1 MKDKVKITFVDGE
14 DRQLLL
20 KPNGDELCSIDRD
33 QDSFSAAVKVI
44 RSLGIGTVW
53 DDGSEIEL

>member
-1 MKDKVKITFVDGE
+1 MAEARGFLAPNFVKITFVDGE

-33 QDSFSAAVKVI
+33 EDSFSAAVKVI
-44 RSLGIGTVW
+44 RSLG
-53 DDGSEIEL
+53 L

>member
-33 QDSFSAAVKVI
+33 EDSFSAAVKVI
-44 RSLGIGTVW
+44 RSLG
-53 DDGSEIEL
+53 L